1 MYGQPTRRPGADGAH
16 GAHGNGDEN
25 GGAKGNGY
33 APPQQQPPPQP
44 RDDFSQ
50 YAPSKPLAPTRP
62 QPPPHQQA
70 QAFYQPP
77 AQQGFYGGGEY
88 GESPASGRGGF
99 GGGQGE
105 GGGHGGFLP
114 ASPTLSSASG
124 GGPPMPPPMPALNGY
139 QPQQQ
144 GMQQPQYQPQYQPQ
158 QHAPP
163 QQQPM
168 HYAGSGGFMPQQQYM
183 PPQQQQQQQI
193 YQPPQHYQQAPMQQ
207 QTPMP
212 PQQQPV
218 DPFQAAQ
225 GMALQFGAAQ
235 MISGIA
241 QQLGGGGD
249 GGGAAAAAAAPQM
262 LQNFGV
268 QRYFTGAASGEVGD
282 VNTFMR
288 VPKHYFAVNH
298 SYVLRKL
305 ALLVMP
311 FQRRSWSR
319 RAGVDQRQFER
330 QGSEDAT
337 AYLPPR
343 DDVNA
348 PDLYIPVMA
357 FVSYVLLVGF
367 VFGTRGTFTAE
378 VLAKYFSK
386 GFGVLT
392 LEVLV
397 IKLGL
402 YLISARPTPWL
413 DVIAYRGY
421 KFVGVIIAMLCEL
434 VFPRLYYFVFF
445 YTAFAMAIF
454 LMRSHRRIIL
464 PQGSER
470 QSLGDLPQRNAFLLF
485 VCALQFP
492 IYWLLILD
500 VR

>member
-1 MYGQPTRRPGADGAH
+1 MYGQPTRRS
-16 GAHGNGDEN
+16 
-25 GGAKGNGY
+25 GGAGGRGVGGGAGDGGNSNGAGANGHAPAADDY
-33 APPQQQPPPQP
+33 AP
-44 RDDFSQ
+44 
-50 YAPSKPLAPTRP
+50 YAPAKQPAAPSAP
-62 QPPPHQQA
+62 
-70 QAFYQPP
+70 AFYQPP
-77 AQQGFYGGGEY
+77 PAQNFYGGG
-88 GESPASGRGGF
+88 
-99 GGGQGE
+99 GGGGYSGSPPRAAQQT
-105 GGGHGGFLP
+105 GFLP
-114 ASPTLSSASG
+114 VSPTLSSASG
-124 GGPPMPPPMPALNGY
+124 GGPAAPPAMPSMNGY
-139 QPQQQ
+139 APQQQ
-144 GMQQPQYQPQYQPQ
+144 PDPQYQHPFQQQQFQQQQQYQPQ
-158 QHAPP
+158 PP
-163 QQQPM
+163 QQQQALHPQQQPLQ
-168 HYAGSGGFMPQQQYM
+168 YAGSNGFMQPQYMQQQQ
-183 PPQQQQQQQI
+183 PQQQQQQMFQ
-193 YQPPQHYQQAPMQQ
+193 
-207 QTPMP
+207 
-212 PQQQPV
+212 PQQQQQYQYAPMEPAASQQPAQ
-218 DPFQAAQ
+218 DPFQTAQ
-225 GMALQFGAAQ
+225 GMAMQFGAAQ
-235 MISGIA
+235 MISGLA
-241 QQLGGGGD
+241 QQLGAGGG
-249 GGGAAAAAAAPQM
+249 GAGAGAAAAAAVGPQIM
-262 LQNFGV
+262 QNLGV
-268 QRYFTGAASGEVGD
+268 HGYFSSGASGAVGD
-282 VNTFMR
+282 GTTFMR

-298 SYVLRKL
+298 AYVLRKL
-305 ALLVMP
+305 ALLIMP

-402 YLISARPTPWL
+402 YLIAARPTPWL

-421 KFVGVIIAMLCEL
+421 KFVGVIIAMVCDLI
-434 VFPRLYYFVFF
+434 FPRMYYFVFF

-470 QSLGDLPQRNAFLLF
+470 QSPGDLPQRNAFLLF

>member
-1 MYGQPTRRPGADGAH
+1 MYGGQPPRRAGAN
-16 GAHGNGDEN
+16 GN
-25 GGAKGNGY
+25 GNGY
-33 APPQQQPPPQP
+33 APPPPPP
-44 RDDFSQ
+44 PSADFEQ
-50 YAPSKPLAPTRP
+50 YAPAKPIAPP
-62 QPPPHQQA
+62 QHQS
-70 QAFYQPP
+70 FYQPP
-77 AQQGFYGGGEY
+77 
-88 GESPASGRGGF
+88 
-99 GGGQGE
+99 
-105 GGGHGGFLP
+105 
-114 ASPTLSSASG
+114 
-124 GGPPMPPPMPALNGY
+124 
-139 QPQQQ
+139 
-144 GMQQPQYQPQYQPQ
+144 
-158 QHAPP
+158 
-163 QQQPM
+163 
-168 HYAGSGGFMPQQQYM
+168 
-183 PPQQQQQQQI
+183 PPQQQQQHAGFGYATPGSPGGDGGFSPQRQQLPGSGFVSLSPALTVASSGAPPPPI
-193 YQPPQHYQQAPMQQ
+193 RALGGYDHQQQPRQQYHQHYQPPQQQQYAGSNGFMPQQHYVPPQLEQQHMYQQQQ
-207 QTPMP
+207 QNPYQP
-212 PQQQPV
+212 QPQQEEQAARGP

-225 GMALQFGAAQ
+225 GMAMQFGAAQ
-235 MISGIA
+235 VITGIA
-241 QQLGGGGD
+241 QQFGAGGGG
-249 GGGAAAAAAAPQM
+249 GVGPGVGPQM
-262 LQNFGV
+262 LQNLGV
-268 QRYFTGAASGEVGD
+268 QGYFSSSASGGVGD
-282 VNTFMR
+282 GNTFMR
-288 VPKHYFAVNH
+288 VPKHYFTVNH

-402 YLISARPTPWL
+402 YLINARPTPWL

-421 KFVGVIIAMLCEL
+421 KFVGVIIAMVCDLL
-434 VFPRLYYFVFF
+434 FPRLYYFVFF

-464 PQGSER
+464 PQSSER
-470 QSLGDLPQRNAFLLF
+470 ANPGDLPQRNAFLLF